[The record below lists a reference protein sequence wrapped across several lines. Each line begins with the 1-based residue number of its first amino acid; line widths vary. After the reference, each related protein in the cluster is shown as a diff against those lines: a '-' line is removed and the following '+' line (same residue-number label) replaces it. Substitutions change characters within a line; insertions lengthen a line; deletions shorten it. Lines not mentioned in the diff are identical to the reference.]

1 LSSSITNFRTEA
13 GKDSNVGLSDDNFPG
28 AKITYNKSERMWNV
42 DARGRVL
49 L

>member
-1 LSSSITNFRTEA
+1 MITNFRTEA
-13 GKDSNVGLSDDNFPG
+13 GEDPNIGLFDDDFPA
-28 AKITYNKSERMWNV
+28 AKVIYNKSERVWNV